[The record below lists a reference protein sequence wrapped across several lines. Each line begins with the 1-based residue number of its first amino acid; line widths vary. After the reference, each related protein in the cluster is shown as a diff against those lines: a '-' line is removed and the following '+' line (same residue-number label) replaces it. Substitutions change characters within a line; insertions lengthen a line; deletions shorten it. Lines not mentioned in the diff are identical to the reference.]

1 MQLGPMVYPGQHYKI
16 ARVLTSSECVSIL
29 KEREEKKRIEAEERE
44 RKKKEREEMAKCK
57 AEERTRKAAERSAR
71 LVKKSAPKARAPV

>member
-16 ARVLTSSECVSIL
+16 ARVSECVSIL

-44 RKKKEREEMAKCK
+44 RERKKKEKRW
-57 AEERTRKAAERSAR
+57 RSAR
-71 LVKKSAPKARAPV
+71 RKKELGKLQKGVQD

>member
-16 ARVLTSSECVSIL
+16 ARVSECVSIL

-71 LVKKSAPKARAPV
+71 LVKKSAPSSSIKKT